1 MIVMKFGGTS
11 VQDAAAVNQVVEIV
25 SARLDSRPVVV
36 VSAMAGVTDM
46 LLQIAGM
53 AKNRQ
58 FDRASCLINELR
70 ERHSAA
76 AREIL
81 RARDDSSPFS
91 PNYVESRIEWLFH
104 ELEQLARDVASLGEL
119 TLRSQDAIVSLG
131 ERLSSLLVAAAFAA
145 RPTPVALVDA
155 RQLIITD
162 DNFSGAEACAPETEA
177 SVRARLAPLIEAG
190 RLIVTQGFI
199 GATSEGAPT
208 TLGRGGSDYS
218 AAIIGAALGA
228 EAIEIWTDV
237 DGMMTADPRIVPGAR
252 RLEELSFDEAAE
264 LARMGAKVLH
274 PKTLLPAIGSDI
286 PVQIYNTHNPSSPGT
301 RILARSRPSSYS
313 IKSIALKR
321 NVVVIKV
328 AAARKQS
335 PDGFLSSILEVIEK
349 HRLPIDVM
357 TISATAASFA
367 VANMPHLEA
376 IARDLRDF
384 GEVTLESDKAMI
396 CVVGDDLKLNP
407 QVTAR
412 LMASLDDIGLSL
424 VCQGASQISLVFVIE
439 ECESERAVRSLHNQ
453 FFAEEESG
461 ERSIGVFRK
470 TWSIGTPD
478 QHILALQ

>member
-11 VQDAAAVNQVVEIV
+11 VQDAAAINQVVEIV

-36 VSAMAGVTDM
+36 VSAMAGVTDA
-46 LLQIAGM
+46 LLRITRL

-58 FDRASCLINELR
+58 FERASCVINELR
-70 ERHSAA
+70 ERHFAV

-81 RARDDSSPFS
+81 REGDDSSIFL
-91 PNYVESRIEWLFH
+91 PNSVENQIEWLFD
-104 ELEQLARDVASLGEL
+104 ELEQLARAVASLGEL

-131 ERLSSLLVAAAFAA
+131 ERLSSLLVVAAFAA
-145 RPTPVALVDA
+145 QSTPVALVDA
-155 RQLIITD
+155 RRLIITD
-162 DNFSGAEACAPETEA
+162 DNFSNAEPCAPATEA
-177 SVRARLAPLIEAG
+177 SVRARLLPLIEAG

-252 RLEELSFDEAAE
+252 RLAELSFDEAAE

-274 PKTLLPAIGSDI
+274 PKTMLPAVERDI

-301 RILARSRPSSYS
+301 RILARSQPSSCP

-321 NVVVIKV
+321 NVVAIKV
-328 AAARKQS
+328 AAAREQS
-335 PDGFLSSILEVIEK
+335 PGGFLSAILEVIEK

-357 TISATAASFA
+357 TISATAASLA
-367 VANMPHLEA
+367 GANMPNLDA
-376 IARDLRDF
+376 IARDLRNV

-396 CVVGDDLKLNP
+396 CVVGDELKLFP
-407 QVTAR
+407 QAPAR

-424 VCQGASQISLVFVIE
+424 VTQGASQISLVFVIE

-470 TWSIGTPD
+470 TWSIGTHD

>member
-1 MIVMKFGGTS
+1 
-11 VQDAAAVNQVVEIV
+11 
-25 SARLDSRPVVV
+25 
-36 VSAMAGVTDM
+36 
-46 LLQIAGM
+46 
-53 AKNRQ
+53 
-58 FDRASCLINELR
+58 
-70 ERHSAA
+70 
-76 AREIL
+76 
-81 RARDDSSPFS
+81 
-91 PNYVESRIEWLFH
+91 
-104 ELEQLARDVASLGEL
+104 
-119 TLRSQDAIVSLG
+119 
-131 ERLSSLLVAAAFAA
+131 
-145 RPTPVALVDA
+145 
-155 RQLIITD
+155 
-162 DNFSGAEACAPETEA
+162 
-177 SVRARLAPLIEAG
+177 LIEAG

-199 GATSEGAPT
+199 GATSERAPT

-228 EAIEIWTDV
+228 EAIEIGTDV
-237 DGMMTADPRIVPGAR
+237 DGMMTADPRIAPGAR
-252 RLEELSFDEAAE
+252 RLAELSFDEAAE

-301 RILARSRPSSYS
+301 RILARSQPSSCS

-328 AAARKQS
+328 AAAREQS
-335 PDGFLSSILEVIEK
+335 PGGFLSSILEVIEK

-367 VANMPHLEA
+367 VANMPNLEA

-396 CVVGDDLKLNP
+396 CVVGDDLKLNTR
-407 QVTAR
+407 VTAR

-461 ERSIGVFRK
+461 ARPIGVFRK
-470 TWSIGTPD
+470 TWSIGAPD